1 MFVVFNIPGV
11 LQGILLK
18 LISLLGIV
26 LSQIYILKTQ
36 GGAKLTDDTVC
47 TYFGNWG
54 PEDWAAQHIA
64 HQTVCLS
71 GARVYRPIL
80 FP

>member
-11 LQGILLK
+11 LQGLVLK
-18 LISLLGIV
+18 LLSSLGIV

-47 TYFGNWG
+47 TYLVT
-54 PEDWAAQHIA
+54 EVLRIELLSILHIRLC
-64 HQTVCLS
+64 V
-71 GARVYRPIL
+71 
-80 FP
+80 

>member
-11 LQGILLK
+11 LQGLLLK
-18 LISLLGIV
+18 LLSSLGIV

-47 TYFGNWG
+47 TYFGN
-54 PEDWAAQHIA
+54 
-64 HQTVCLS
+64 
-71 GARVYRPIL
+71 
-80 FP
+80 

>member
-47 TYFGNWG
+47 TYFGN
-54 PEDWAAQHIA
+54 
-64 HQTVCLS
+64 
-71 GARVYRPIL
+71 
-80 FP
+80 